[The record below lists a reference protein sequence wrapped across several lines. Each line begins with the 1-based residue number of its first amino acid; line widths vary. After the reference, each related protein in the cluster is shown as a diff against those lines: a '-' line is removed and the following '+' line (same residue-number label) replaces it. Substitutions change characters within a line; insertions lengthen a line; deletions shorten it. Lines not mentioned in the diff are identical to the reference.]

1 MRWMNLEINTAFS
14 LNRHCHTHKICSFKS
29 ASVLKSFI
37 RQFRI
42 EGVRIQAPEGLVP
55 RGQFAERQV
64 LDGENS
70 WKKSNQ
76 VLKIMRDNHQTKIK
90 ISKSDITWHPSYGI
104 QIIKRKF
111 LHQTSRLF
119 SKEESNNN
127 YQEQGWSILQVVY
140 SRALNRIKSYPKK
153 ISDLKGKT
161 SQLNFKGIEFP
172 VKLRNTYRFEKW
184 GYHGQ
189 CVWSWWYKSLS
200 SHHQW
205 EK

>member
-1 MRWMNLEINTAFS
+1 MCWKVLSGNLG
-14 LNRHCHTHKICSFKS
+14 LK
-29 ASVLKSFI
+29 VLKI
-37 RQFRI
+37 L
-42 EGVRIQAPEGLVP
+42 RIQAPEGLVP
-55 RGQFAERQV
+55 RGQFAERQI
-64 LDGENS
+64 LDEENS

-172 VKLRNTYRFEKW
+172 VKLRDTYRFEKW

>member
-1 MRWMNLEINTAFS
+1 MCWKVLSGNLG
-14 LNRHCHTHKICSFKS
+14 LK
-29 ASVLKSFI
+29 VLKI
-37 RQFRI
+37 L
-42 EGVRIQAPEGLVP
+42 RIQAPEGLVP

-90 ISKSDITWHPSYGI
+90 ISKSDITWHPSCGI

-119 SKEESNNN
+119 SEEESNNN

-140 SRALNRIKSYPKK
+140 SRALNRIKSYLKK

-172 VKLRNTYRFEKW
+172 VKLRDTYRFEKW
-184 GYHGQ
+184 GCHGQ

>member
-119 SKEESNNN
+119 SEEESNNN

-172 VKLRNTYRFEKW
+172 VKLRDTYRFEKW